1 MTTTSCKKTS
11 VRKVFVLYLILLCFL
26 FSFVGISSSQP
37 FIGDDEDYLK
47 YVDKGNSD
55 QFEWVVYCNDSSS
68 YVVSVTALGF
78 EKWGQQVS
86 PAYFVLDEQQSYQI
100 VSLSFDIPTFPE
112 LLQRNATI
120 LFNFRVINSSSS
132 FTIKKNVTVHVM
144 GISFTEKENYILN
157 IFENRLPA
165 PLNTTYGALIINILL
180 WILIAWFSYF
190 ILRRFII
197 SFTEKTK
204 TKFDDILI
212 EIIRRPI
219 IILIII
225 YGVISSVLQLNIN
238 IGVRTNI
245 YQIYSFIVVIIA
257 LYVALRAFNE
267 FLDEFSRKKG
277 GKKAPFNAVLKPVF
291 KKIGL
296 IIILTAG
303 LIFALNS
310 LGINV
315 TALLAGAGVMG
326 LVVAFAAQD
335 TLSNFFSGMHLLLD
349 RPFKIGDIILLES
362 GEYCQ
367 VENVGMRST
376 KLYSIFDHELVILPN
391 NSLAN
396 QKIIN
401 LVQPDNRI
409 KVRLNIGVAY
419 GSDVKKVMG
428 ILSSVSLD
436 HENVV
441 KDAGLEPVVRFSDFA
456 DSSLN
461 FILIVWVDD
470 VMNQWKVLSDL
481 REKIDVMFKENG
493 VEIPFP
499 QRTVW
504 LHHVDAKQKEP
515 KNGKQ
520 ISSKET

>member
-1 MTTTSCKKTS
+1 MTTTSYKKTS

-37 FIGDDEDYLK
+37 FIGDDGDYSK
-47 YVDKGNSD
+47 NVETGKSD
-55 QFEWVVYCNDSSS
+55 QFDWVVYRNDSSS
-68 YVVSVTALGF
+68 YVVSVTVSGF
-78 EKWGQQVS
+78 EKWSQQIS
-86 PAYFVLDEQQSYQI
+86 PAYFVLDDQQPYQI
-100 VSLSFDIPTFPE
+100 VTLLFDVPLYPE
-112 LLQRNATI
+112 LSQRDAKIIFT
-120 LFNFRVINSSSS
+120 FRVINSSSF
-132 FTIKKNVTVHVM
+132 FTITKNVAVDVS
-144 GISFTEKENYILN
+144 GITYSDHENFILN
-157 IFENRLPA
+157 YFENQLPS
-165 PLNTTYGALIINILL
+165 PFNTSYGTLLINILI
-180 WILIAWFSYF
+180 WVAIAWFSYF
-190 ILRRFII
+190 IIRRFILV
-197 SFTEKTK
+197 FTEKTK

-225 YGVISSVLQLNIN
+225 YGIISSILQLNIN

-376 KLYSIFDHELVILPN
+376 KLYSIFDHELIVLPN

-396 QKIIN
+396 QKIVN

-428 ILSSVSLD
+428 ILSSVALD

-461 FILIVWVDD
+461 FFLIVWVDD

-504 LHHVDAKQKEP
+504 LHHVDEKQKEP
-515 KNGKQ
+515 MNEKQ
-520 ISSKET
+520 PSLKET

>member
-1 MTTTSCKKTS
+1 MSTTSSKKTS
-11 VRKVFVLYLILLCFL
+11 IGRILTLFIILL
-26 FSFVGISSSQP
+26 FSVQSAVVIASSQP
-37 FIGDDEDYLK
+37 FIGDDGDYLK
-47 YVDKGNSD
+47 QVDTGSSD
-55 QFEWVVYCNDSSS
+55 QFDWVVYRNDSSS
-68 YVVSVTALGF
+68 YVVSVTVSGF
-78 EKWGQQVS
+78 EEWDQQIS
-86 PAYFVLDEQQSYQI
+86 PAYFVLDEQQPYQI
-100 VSLSFDIPTFPE
+100 VTLLFDIPAFPE
-112 LLQRNATI
+112 LDRRDATI
-120 LFNFRVINSSSS
+120 IFTFRLINSTSSV
-132 FTIKKNVTVHVM
+132 TITKNATVHVM
-144 GISFTEKENYILN
+144 GISFSEKENYILHV
-157 IFENRLPA
+157 FENRLPA
-165 PLNTTYGALIINILL
+165 PLNTAYGALILNIFL
-180 WILIAWFSYF
+180 WIVIAWLSYF
-190 ILRRFII
+190 FIKRFILV
-197 SFTEKTK
+197 FTEKTK

-225 YGVISSVLQLNIN
+225 YGIISSLLQLNIN
-238 IGVRTNI
+238 LGVRITI
-245 YQIYSFIVVIIA
+245 YQTYSFLVVIIA

-296 IIILTAG
+296 IVILTAG
-303 LIFALNS
+303 SIFALNS
-310 LGINV
+310 VGIDV
-315 TALLAGAGVMG
+315 TAVLAGAGVVG

-376 KLYSIFDHELVILPN
+376 KLYSIFDHELVVLPN

-409 KVRLNIGVAY
+409 KVRLHIGVAY
-419 GSDVKKVMG
+419 GSDVNKVKE
-428 ILSSVSLD
+428 ILSSVAME
-436 HENVV
+436 HENVI

-456 DSSLN
+456 DSSLDFRL
-461 FILIVWVDD
+461 FIWVDD

-481 REKIDVMFKENG
+481 REKIDILFKENNI
-493 VEIPFP
+493 EIPFP

-504 LHHVDAKQKEP
+504 LHHVEEKEKIS
-515 KNGKQ
+515 KNDQ
-520 ISSKET
+520 NSSSKGK